1 MLDHM
6 GFAELWMLLSGIALV
21 TLVLWLLNCLF
32 PDFSHERARS
42 RSAVQAERQREQV
55 LPSEAEPV
63 RFERPPRAFRGEKQA

>member
-32 PDFSHERARS
+32 PDFSHEKARS
-42 RSAVQAERQREQV
+42 RSAVQAERQQV
-55 LPSEAEPV
+55 LPSEAEPA
-63 RFERPPRAFRGEKQA
+63 RFERPPGAFRSEKQA